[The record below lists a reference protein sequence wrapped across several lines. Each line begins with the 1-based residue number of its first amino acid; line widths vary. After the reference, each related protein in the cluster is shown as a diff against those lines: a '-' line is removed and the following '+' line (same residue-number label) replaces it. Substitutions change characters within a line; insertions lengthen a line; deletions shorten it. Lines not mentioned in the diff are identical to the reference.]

1 MSNLELVSYGFLV
14 LAAFGVVVQLVI
26 VLMLVLHRRR
36 PVPVATS
43 RPGISILKPLS
54 GVDDDLEAN
63 LASFAALQ
71 YDGPWEILLGVH
83 DTQDAAWPIAQAA
96 ARRWPDRFRLRV
108 QEDEPGLNPKVNQLI
123 TLERHAV
130 HEVLVVSDSNVR
142 IHPGYLEEI
151 AACITQPDVSCVTH
165 PVIGVGEATLG
176 STMDNTHL
184 CTSVAAGQVSAM
196 EASGKPLVVGKS
208 MAFWRED
215 LVRLGGFMAVKD
227 CLAEDFVF
235 GWRVRFELKKRVMMA
250 RTPVAGYSRDKSV
263 AEFRRRY
270 ERWGV
275 VHRTSISLMTSLSQG
290 LLQPWSFATI
300 ALLVFPSPRTALALL
315 AVIAIKLCVD
325 LFFLHYFRP
334 TPVSLKLLGALVLKD
349 VIVQWCWFRG
359 FFVRTVTWRGNRLR
373 VGMQSQLLPPEPQ
386 THVASGAALP

>member
-1 MSNLELVSYGFLV
+1 MSNLELVSNGFLL
-14 LAAFGVVVQLVI
+14 LAAVGLLVQLVI
-26 VLMLVLHRRR
+26 ATMLILHRRR

-43 RPGISILKPLS
+43 RPGISILKPLA
-54 GVDDDLEAN
+54 GVDDDLEDN
-63 LASFAALQ
+63 LASFAALE
-71 YDGPWEILLGVH
+71 YDGPWELLLGVH
-83 DTQDAAWPIAQAA
+83 DTQDPAWPIAQAA

-151 AACITQPDVSCVTH
+151 AACITQPEVSCVTH
-165 PVIGVGEATLG
+165 PVIGVGEESLG
-176 STMDNTHL
+176 SIMDNTHL

-215 LVRLGGFMAVKD
+215 LVALGGFAAVKD

-235 GWRVRFELKKRVMMA
+235 GWRVRFELKKRVVMG
-250 RTPVAGYSRDKSV
+250 RTPVAGYSRRKSV
-263 AEFRRRY
+263 ADFRRRY

-275 VHRTSISLMTSLSQG
+275 VHRTSISLATSLSQG
-290 LLQPWSFATI
+290 LLQPWSFA
-300 ALLVFPSPRTALALL
+300 ALALL
-315 AVIAIKLCVD
+315 VHPSQRTGLALLTVVGFKLCMD

-334 TPVSLKLLGALVLKD
+334 TPITLKLLGALVLKD

-373 VGMQSQLLPPEPQ
+373 VGMHSQLLPPETSPGI
-386 THVASGAALP
+386 TSGATLP